1 MLGGSLRAIVR
12 RRRAFLFV
20 QLPLLLGSIAVLA
33 WRLDV
38 PEALRRLPGI
48 DWRWAAPGL
57 LAFTASKFIHA
68 YRWRVFLWRRRDLS
82 LRALFAI
89 FLASNLANALIP
101 LRAGD
106 LLRIEL
112 PSRRFG
118 IPRAELTSSVIVVET
133 LLDAVSFVVL
143 MFVAL
148 LLLDV
153 PPIFPS
159 LLAATAALTAVA
171 FAAVVGLAHLDG
183 ADAGSWRLLRRLPSP
198 LRRRLAT
205 LIPQFV
211 EGMASLRSARRALQA
226 IAISLAAWAM
236 EVGVYWMMGQAFDVD
251 LEAAAYLPVMIG
263 ANLIVSLP
271 LTPWDLGPY
280 EVVVAEVAV
289 FAGAARGVASGYA
302 IGSHLLLLIWIGLT
316 GLAAMWLLDLRPR
329 EVLRR
334 GQAARELDGLDG
346 REAES

>member
-1 MLGGSLRAIVR
+1 MRAIVR
-12 RRRAFLFV
+12 RHRTFLLV
-20 QLPLLLGSIAVLA
+20 QLPLLVGSIAVLA

-38 PEALRRLPGI
+38 PEALRRLPDV
-48 DWRWAAPGL
+48 DWRWAGPGV

-82 LRALFAI
+82 LRTLFAI

-153 PPIFPS
+153 PPLFPS
-159 LLAATAALTAVA
+159 LLAVTAALTAVA
-171 FAAVVGLAHLDG
+171 FAAVVSLARLDG
-183 ADAGSWRLLRRLPSP
+183 GADVGSWWLLRRLPSP

-205 LIPQFV
+205 LVPQFV
-211 EGMASLRSARRALQA
+211 EGMASLRSARRVLQA
-226 IAISLAAWAM
+226 MAISLAAWAV
-236 EVGVYWMMGQAFDVD
+236 EVGVYWMMGQAFGVD

-334 GQAARELDGLDG
+334 RQTADG
-346 REAES
+346 RDDKKAER